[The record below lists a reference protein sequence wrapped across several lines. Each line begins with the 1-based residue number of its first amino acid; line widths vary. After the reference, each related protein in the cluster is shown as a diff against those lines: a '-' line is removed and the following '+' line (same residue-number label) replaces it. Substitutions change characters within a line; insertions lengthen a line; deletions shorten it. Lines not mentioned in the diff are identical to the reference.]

1 MSDETSATPDADE
14 FSALPTATRPKSPL
28 LAVAVV
34 ALAAIVCWHL
44 RRDVAYAF
52 VAKTAVD
59 LGDARTLTARG
70 VTLDDNRYV
79 TVAGQAERRYAL
91 YLEPHGTEA
100 RQSFFRLFGT
110 GTRLFVRANDNMGRQ
125 DVTER
130 WTGRLRRFDELP
142 FAQSLRDY
150 YGKETEVTRY
160 LALDSVKAALSG
172 GSNELVD
179 RVGASLTLPL
189 EAQLVVDVAHPGQ
202 LQVWLS
208 KDKYPTLIDARHDL
222 ERLQLSPSTGT
233 DEKDEFSFIVP
244 MPDAKK
250 NEIIGKLSDAGFQF
264 QPYRQ
269 RLTSARGQL
278 KLDGDTLAVGAD
290 AHVPWADVE
299 AIGLPAPITIGADA
313 FVLSEGDSPAA
324 YWWAPLLCALLVAFA
339 AFNLW
344 YLLRALRAPA

>member
-1 MSDETSATPDADE
+1 MSDETTATADADE
-14 FSALPTATRPKSPL
+14 FGALPTATRPKSPL
-28 LAVAVV
+28 LALAVV

-70 VTLDDNRYV
+70 ATLEDNRFV

-91 YLEPHGTEA
+91 YLEPHGTDA

-110 GTRLFVRANDNMGRQ
+110 GTRLFVRANDNMGRA

-150 YGKETEVTRY
+150 YAKETEVTRY
-160 LALDSVKAALSG
+160 LALDSLKATLSG
-172 GSNELVD
+172 GAGELVD
-179 RVGASLTLPL
+179 RVGAPLSLPPD
-189 EAQLVVDVAHPGQ
+189 AQLVVDVAHPGQ

-208 KDKYPTLIDARHDL
+208 KDKYPTLTDAHHEL
-222 ERLQLSPSTGT
+222 ERMQLAPSPGT

-250 NEIIGKLSDAGFQF
+250 NEIIGKLSDANFQF

-269 RLTSARGQL
+269 RLTTTRGQL
-278 KLDGDTLAVGAD
+278 KLEGDELAID
-290 AHVPWADVE
+290 AQHHVPWADVE
-299 AIGLPAPITIGADA
+299 AVGLPAPIEIGSDA
-313 FVLSEGDSPAA
+313 FVLTEGDSPAA